1 MNRAYHKWYSTELQ
15 RDMEMLVFGDRGA
28 KVIFFPTRRAHF
40 YDYENWEVIEALR
53 SQIESG
59 FLHVFCVDSID
70 AESFY
75 STVLMPDERI
85 LRHLQYEKYILNE
98 VIPFAN
104 NQNHNPSTIV
114 AGCSLGAYHAM
125 NIAFRH
131 PHFFNKVVCMS
142 GRYDLTKT
150 VGSFLDL
157 FYGYMDDNIYSSM
170 PSRYVPNMT
179 DTWQIEAIQRLK
191 VIIAIGQEDAFLSDN
206 LQLNQA
212 LYNKHINHEF
222 IVWEGEAH
230 KPEQWKTMVQL
241 YF

>member
-1 MNRAYHKWYSTELQ
+1 MNRAYHKWFSTELQ

-53 SQIESG
+53 RHIESG
-59 FLHVFCVDSID
+59 FLHVFCVDSAD

-75 STVLMPDERI
+75 STVLLPDERI
-85 LRHLQYEKYILNE
+85 LRHMQYERYILNE

-104 NQNHNPSTIV
+104 NQNNNPNTIV
-114 AGCSLGAYHAM
+114 AGCSLGAYHAL
-125 NIAFRH
+125 NIAFRN
-131 PHFFNKVVCMS
+131 PTYFTKVVAMS
-142 GRYDLTKT
+142 GRYDLTKQ
-150 VGSFLDL
+150 VGTFLDL
-157 FYGYMDDNIYSSM
+157 FYGYMDENVYLNM
-170 PSRYVPNMT
+170 PTRYIPNLNEPIL
-179 DTWQIEAIQRLK
+179 IEAIKNLK
-191 VIIAIGQEDAFLSDN
+191 IIIAIGQDDAFFPDN
-206 LQLNQA
+206 LILSKSLGEKQ
-212 LYNKHINHEF
+212 INHEL